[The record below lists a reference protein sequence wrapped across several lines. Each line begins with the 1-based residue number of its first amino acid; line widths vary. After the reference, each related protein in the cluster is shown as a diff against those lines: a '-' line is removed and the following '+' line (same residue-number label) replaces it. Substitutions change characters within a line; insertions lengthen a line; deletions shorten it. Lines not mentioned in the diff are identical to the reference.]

1 MPRHAEAGAS
11 ASSATNVISQQPAAA
26 KQNETSGGGVRDED
40 VRALE
45 EGEGVYEEQPG
56 CCSWLCC
63 KMVCWFFCCPPCPS
77 RIVAKQAFLPP
88 Q

>member
-1 MPRHAEAGAS
+1 MPSAAPGNGGAAVVSREPKAGED
-11 ASSATNVISQQPAAA
+11 TEDAA
-26 KQNETSGGGVRDED
+26 D
-40 VRALE
+40 VRAL
-45 EGEGVYEEQPG
+45 GEDGFGEDDPG

-63 KMVCWFFCCPPCPS
+63 RMVCWFFCCPPCPS